1 MNTAG
6 SLADPDPMDQIQR
19 KKHNKKY
26 LKIRK
31 LTAQLR
37 DKDLELAHI
46 LESKRMITNELMVT
60 LHGEHVQKPI
70 ENPDYL
76 NLVRE
81 RKEWDG
87 VTQEQLLTYVLVSF
101 CFEHQKEKGYTM
113 GILTNLVSI
122 RYQKIYRIPITLEY
136 QFYR

>member
-6 SLADPDPMDQIQR
+6 SLADPDPMEQIQR

-101 CFEHQKEKGYTM
+101 YFEHQK
-113 GILTNLVSI
+113 
-122 RYQKIYRIPITLEY
+122 
-136 QFYR
+136 